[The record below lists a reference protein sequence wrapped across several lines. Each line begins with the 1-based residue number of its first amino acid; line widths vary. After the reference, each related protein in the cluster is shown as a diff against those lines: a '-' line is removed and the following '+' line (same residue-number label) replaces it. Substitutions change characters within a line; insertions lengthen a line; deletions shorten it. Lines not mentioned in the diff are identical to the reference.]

1 MDSILQVCEQAKDWL
16 RPHMF
21 FIATALVTCTL
32 VACSDI
38 ISKHLRILTSKWPK
52 VFRTLIFIL
61 VTAFGYGSAI
71 VYLTP
76 VISKILLTVRLNISK
91 CLLDELKFSKFS
103 SNDKVNLIFLS

>member
-1 MDSILQVCEQAKDWL
+1 MDSILQICEQAKDWL
-16 RPHMF
+16 RPPMF

-32 VACSDI
+32 VACSDV

-76 VISKILLTVRLNISK
+76 VISKNSPHSRCSIVVREFCVLCSG
-91 CLLDELKFSKFS
+91 
-103 SNDKVNLIFLS
+103 